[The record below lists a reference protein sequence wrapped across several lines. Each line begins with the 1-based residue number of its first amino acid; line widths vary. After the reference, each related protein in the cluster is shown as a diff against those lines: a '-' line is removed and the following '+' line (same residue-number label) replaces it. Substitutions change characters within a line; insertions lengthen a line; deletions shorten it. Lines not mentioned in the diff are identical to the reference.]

1 MLVVG
6 VMKSLLLDEGGVL
19 DQPELGRRDGAA
31 YPGGR
36 GGGGGG
42 WLRWGGEVEGT
53 GGERLHTGKE
63 KIQRQ
68 SEDEIYSKIDIN
80 LLFSLR
86 MERRLPELL
95 NRLDRVRHWRRRR
108 GRGSVVAQGLLV
120 HRCC

>member
-6 VMKSLLLDEGGVL
+6 VLQPLLLDEGGVL
-19 DQPELGRRDGAA
+19 DQPELGRGDGAA
-31 YPGGR
+31 NPGGR

-42 WLRWGGEVEGT
+42 WLGRGGEVEGT
-53 GGERLHTGKE
+53 GGEGLHTGEE
-63 KIQRQ
+63 KMQRQ
-68 SEDEIYSKIDIN
+68 SEIYSTDIN

-108 GRGSVVAQGLLV
+108 RRGGVVAQGLLV
-120 HRCC
+120 HRCG